1 MKRQDFNQG
10 WKYHKE
16 GSDKVIPVTL
26 PHDAMI
32 HDTRDPESPGSHAN
46 AYFPGGVYVYEK
58 SFPVP
63 AEWEGKHVLFAF
75 GGVYKNAKVYLNDKE
90 AGGRPYGY
98 VPFTVC
104 GDGFLKYG
112 EENTIKIVADNSKLP
127 NSRWYSGGGIY
138 RPVDLIVGEKAHIA
152 WEGVHISTLSY
163 QPARI
168 RVETQVQTETQTQGE
183 IQVQAEM
190 QIQGG
195 TQIQAETQTQDET
208 QVQEGMHIQ
217 PETHADGAEVYV
229 EILDGLDGDQV
240 VARGEGTNIV
250 LDIPDAK
257 LWSEETP
264 NLYRYRVVLKVNN
277 EIVDEAEGS
286 FGIRKVEWSPKG
298 LFVNGKETLLR
309 GACIHHDNGVLG
321 ACTYAKAE
329 ERRIRILKENGYN
342 AVRMSHH
349 PAGRELLEACDKY
362 GMYVMDETFDMWY
375 YHKNKYDYAS
385 NFPEWYLKDIEA
397 MVRQDFNHPSVIMYS
412 IGNEVSEPYK
422 PEGIVKAKE
431 MIDFIHGLDGN
442 RAVTAGMNLMIMY
455 MASKGKG
462 IYKEEGGRAG
472 EEKKAGNQN
481 QKKKKAKEEASGSL
495 FFNLMVSM
503 IGTGM
508 NRQANSDKADQ
519 VVSPVL
525 DELDI
530 AGYNYASGRYS
541 LEGEKHPGRII
552 VGSETFPQDIAKNWA
567 MVKKYP
573 YLIGDF
579 MWTGWD
585 YIGEAAIG
593 AWNYEG
599 VTMQNVPYPWMLADV
614 GAIDI
619 IGTVGAQAKYA
630 AVVWGLEKEPYIG
643 VRPVNHPGK
652 RVSKAVWRGTNAFAS
667 WAWKNCDGNKAE
679 VEVYADA
686 AYVKLYVNGI
696 GVGRKKIKDY
706 KAMFRTRY
714 QAGTLTAVAYDEHDR
729 EIGRRELK
737 STKGSERLSVKP
749 EDTKAAAGEIVY
761 VDIAVVGENGIVES
775 NADKTLNVTVEN
787 GELLGFGSARPNT
800 TERFDSGTYTTYY
813 GRALAVVR
821 AGEAGMMKVTVAG
834 EGIGREDAAIEVTE
848 DK

>member
-10 WKYHKE
+10 WNYHKE

-32 HDTRDPESPGSHAN
+32 HDTRDPESPGTHAN
-46 AYFPGGVYVYEK
+46 AYFPGGVYIYEK
-58 SFPVP
+58 TFYVP
-63 AEWEGKHVLFAF
+63 AEWEGKHVLFEF
-75 GGVYKNAKVYLNDKE
+75 GGVYKNAKVYLNERE

-112 EENTIKIVADNSKLP
+112 EENTIKVVADNSKLP

-138 RPVDLIVGEKAHIA
+138 RPVSLIVGEKTHIA

-163 QPARI
+163 QPA
-168 RVETQVQTETQTQGE
+168 Q
-183 IQVQAEM
+183 IQVE
-190 QIQGG
+190 
-195 TQIQAETQTQDET
+195 TQIQAERNVDD
-208 QVQEGMHIQ
+208 V
-217 PETHADGAEVYV
+217 EVYV
-229 EILDGLDGDQV
+229 EILDSPDGKKV
-240 VARGEGTNIV
+240 IASGEGGNIV

-257 LWSEETP
+257 LWSEDEP
-264 NLYRYRVVLKVNN
+264 DLYKYHVVLKENN
-277 EIVDEAEGS
+277 EVVDEAEGS
-286 FGIRKVEWSPKG
+286 FGVRKVEWNRNG

-321 ACTYAKAE
+321 ACTYAKSE

-342 AVRMSHH
+342 AIRMSHH
-349 PAGRELLEACDKY
+349 PAGRELLDACDKY

-375 YHKNKYDYAS
+375 YHKNKYDYATD
-385 NFPEWYLKDIEA
+385 FPEWYLKDIEA
-397 MVRQDFNHPSVIMYS
+397 MVEQDFNHPSVIMYS

-422 PEGIVKAKE
+422 PEGVAKAKE
-431 MIDFIHGLDGN
+431 MINFIHGLDKN
-442 RAVTAGMNLMIMY
+442 RAVTGGMNLMIMY

-472 EEKKAGNQN
+472 EEKKARK
-481 QKKKKAKEEASGSL
+481 QKKKKEEASGSL

-508 NRQANSDKADQ
+508 NKQANSDKADRI
-519 VVSPVL
+519 VSPVL

-530 AGYNYASGRYS
+530 AGYNYASGRYP
-541 LEGEKHPGRII
+541 LEGEKHPNRII

-567 MVKKYP
+567 MVKKYT

-579 MWTGWD
+579 MWAGWD

-593 AWNYEG
+593 SWNYEG
-599 VTMQNVPYPWMLADV
+599 VTMQDVPYPWMLADV

-630 AVVWGLEKEPYIG
+630 STVWGLEEKPYIG

-686 AYVKLYVNGI
+686 AYVKLYINGI
-696 GVGRKKIKDY
+696 GVGKKKIKDY
-706 KAMFRTRY
+706 KAMFKTRY
-714 QAGTLTAVAYDEHDR
+714 QEGTLTAVAYDNYDQ
-729 EIGRRELK
+729 EIGRSELK
-737 STKGSERLSVKP
+737 SATGAEKLSVKP
-749 EDTKAAAGEIVY
+749 EDTKVAAGEIVY
-761 VDIAVVGENGIVES
+761 VDIAIVGENGIVES
-775 NADKTLNVTVEN
+775 NADKALAVTIEN
-787 GELLGFGSARPNT
+787 GELLGFGSAKPNP

-821 AGEAGMMKVTVAG
+821 AKEAGTMKVTAAG
-834 EGIGREDAAIEVTE
+834 NGIGKKSVEIEVNE
-848 DK
+848 

>member
-1 MKRQDFNQG
+1 MKRQDFNTG
-10 WKYHKE
+10 WNYCKE
-16 GSDKVIPVTL
+16 GSGNVIPVTL

-32 HDTRDPESPGSHAN
+32 HDTRDPESPGTHAN
-46 AYFPGGVYVYEK
+46 AYFPGGIYIYEK
-58 SFPVP
+58 TFDVP
-63 AEWEGKHVLFAF
+63 EEWKGKHVLFEF

-90 AGGRPYGY
+90 VGGRPYGY

-104 GDGFLKYG
+104 GDGFFKYG
-112 EENTIKIVADNSKLP
+112 AENTIKVVADNSRLP

-138 RPVDLIVGEKAHIA
+138 RPVSLVVGGKTHIE

-163 QPARI
+163 QSAQI
-168 RVETQVQTETQTQGE
+168 QVETN
-183 IQVQAEM
+183 AN
-190 QIQGG
+190 GG
-195 TQIQAETQTQDET
+195 
-208 QVQEGMHIQ
+208 
-217 PETHADGAEVYV
+217 EVYV
-229 EILDGLDGDQV
+229 EILDASAEKV
-240 VARGEGTNIV
+240 VARGKGKNII
-250 LDIPDAK
+250 LDIPNAK
-257 LWSEETP
+257 LWSEDMP
-264 NLYRYRVVLKVNN
+264 YLYRYRTTLKENN
-277 EIVDEAEGS
+277 EVVDEASGS
-286 FGIRKVEWSPKG
+286 FGIRKVEWNKNG

-321 ACTYAKAE
+321 ACTYAKSE

-342 AVRMSHH
+342 AIRMSHH
-349 PAGRELLEACDKY
+349 PAGRELLDACDKY

-375 YHKNKYDYAS
+375 YHKNKYDYATD
-385 NFPEWYLKDIEA
+385 FPEWYLKDIGA
-397 MVRQDFNHPSVIMYS
+397 MVEQDFNHPSVIMYS

-422 PEGIVKAKE
+422 PEGVAKAKE
-431 MIDFIHGLDGN
+431 MIDFIHGLDRN

-462 IYKEEGGRAG
+462 IYKEEGGRAR
-472 EEKKAGNQN
+472 EEKKAGKH
-481 QKKKKAKEEASGSL
+481 KKKKEEASGSL

-508 NRQANSDKADQ
+508 NKQANSDKADQ

-530 AGYNYASGRYS
+530 AGYNYASGRYL
-541 LEGEKHPGRII
+541 LEGTKHPNRII

-593 AWNYEG
+593 SWNYEG
-599 VTMQNVPYPWMLADV
+599 VTMQSVPYPWMLADV

-630 AVVWGLEKEPYIG
+630 ATVWGLEEKPYIG

-667 WAWKNCDGNKAE
+667 WAWKNCNDNKAE

-686 AYVKLYVNGI
+686 AYVKLYINGI
-696 GVGRKKIKDY
+696 GVGKKKIKDY

-714 QAGTLTAVAYDEHDR
+714 QEGTLTAVAYDNNHQ
-729 EIGRRELK
+729 EIGRSELK
-737 STKGSERLSVKP
+737 SATGSEKLSVKA
-749 EDTKAAAGEIVY
+749 EDTKAASGEIVY
-761 VDIAVVGENGIVES
+761 VDIAIAGENGIVES
-775 NADKTLNVTVEN
+775 NADRTLTVMVEN
-787 GELLGFGSARPNT
+787 GELLGFGSAKPNP

-821 AGEAGMMKVTVAG
+821 AKKAGTMKVTVSG
-834 EGIGREDAAIEVTE
+834 DDIGMECVEIKVEEAENVSQF
-848 DK
+848 